1 MRKLTALASALAFA
15 GITFAQPAPPPHH
28 HHMPPPPPPHHHHH
42 KLHHHHHH
50 MPPPGSYQ
58 GQYPIGGKRYK
69 EWWCS
74 QNWEQC
80 RQMKLMDLLGKKE
93 CLEKS
98 QSYQAYRECEFM
110 RKHGHRHA
118 KPGPHAKPEPH
129 AKPAPPPPPPHH
141 HHHHMPPPPPPPYAK

>member
-15 GITFAQPAPPPHH
+15 GITFAQPAPPP
-28 HHMPPPPPPHHHHH
+28 
-42 KLHHHHHH
+42 
-50 MPPPGSYQ
+50 PPPGSYQ
-58 GQYPIGGKRYK
+58 GQYPIGGPKHYR

-80 RQMKLMDLLGKKE
+80 KQMKLEDLLGRKE

-110 RKHGHRHA
+110 RKHGYRLR
-118 KPGPHAKPEPH
+118 
-129 AKPAPPPPPPHH
+129 
-141 HHHHMPPPPPPPYAK
+141 